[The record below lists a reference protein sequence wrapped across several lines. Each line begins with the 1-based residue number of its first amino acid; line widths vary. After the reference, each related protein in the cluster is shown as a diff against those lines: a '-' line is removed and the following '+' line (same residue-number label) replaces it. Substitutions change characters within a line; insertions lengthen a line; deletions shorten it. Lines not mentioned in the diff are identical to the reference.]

1 MFSKFRVIFFF
12 NRMIEFVDYFYEY
25 MLFLVVIKGGWYMV
39 L

>member
-12 NRMIEFVDYFYEY
+12 DRMIEFVDYFYEY
-25 MLFLVVIKGGWYMV
+25 MLFLVVIKGGRYMV

>member
-25 MLFLVVIKGGWYMV
+25 MSFLVVIKGGRYMV